1 MTMTLRTLRFHK
13 VESVG
18 NHFVL
23 LDAQAMPEMD
33 WSMLATSMCAH
44 HFGVGADGLL
54 VIQRSANAHFR
65 FRMFNPD
72 GTEDVCAN
80 GMRCATAYMH
90 KTGHLTA
97 DEATIEAVD
106 ALHLTRILA
115 VDNGS
120 VNVKLNMGIP
130 SLRPADI
137 PALAEIDRMVDY
149 PLQVASDVYYT
160 TGVSVGTPHAVI
172 FVTTESLETSIPEV
186 SRAIET
192 HPLFPQRINV
202 TWCAV
207 ESRDLLRVR
216 TWERGV
222 GPTLGCGTGACAA
235 LVAAHTKGLVGT
247 SARVVSPGGSLWVEW
262 PQKQDVS
269 VSGWTNLLYEGK
281 WIMQS
286 PPMISNSN

>member
-1 MTMTLRTLRFHK
+1 MMTLGTLGFHK

-23 LDAQAMPEMD
+23 LDAQDMPEMD

-54 VIQRSANAHFR
+54 VVQRSTKAHFR

-72 GTEDVCAN
+72 GTEDICAN
-80 GMRCATAYMH
+80 GMRCATAYMR
-90 KTGHLTA
+90 TIGHLTSE
-97 DEATIEAVD
+97 EATIEAAD
-106 ALHLTRILA
+106 GLHLSRILA
-115 VDNGS
+115 VENGL
-120 VNVKLNMGIP
+120 VNVQLNMGIP

-137 PALAEIDRMVDY
+137 PALAEVDRMVDY
-149 PLQVASDVYYT
+149 PLQVAGHMYYV
-160 TGVSVGTPHAVI
+160 TGVSVGTPHAVL
-172 FVTTESLETSIPEV
+172 FAPKEALETSIPEV

-192 HPLFPQRINV
+192 HPLFPKRINV

-207 ESRDLLRVR
+207 ESRDSLRIR

-247 SARVVSPGGSLWVEW
+247 DALVVSPGGSLSVEW
-262 PQKQDVS
+262 PEERDVF
-269 VSGWTNLLYEGK
+269 VSGWTRLLYEGK
-281 WIMQS
+281 WILQF
-286 PPMISNSN
+286 PTVISKSN